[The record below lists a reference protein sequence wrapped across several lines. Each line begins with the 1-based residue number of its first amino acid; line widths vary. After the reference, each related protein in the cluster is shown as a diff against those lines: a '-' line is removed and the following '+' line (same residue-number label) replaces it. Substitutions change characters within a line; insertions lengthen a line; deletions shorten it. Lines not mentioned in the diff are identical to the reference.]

1 VESTVTLVR
10 QGDGAEIS
18 VTVGVLVQ
26 LDVPPSKSHFDERE
40 LLRTAKLGSGAEFLE
55 RHKTPEKTLVACA
68 LAAVTGVEGFRQKYS
83 KPFDCQI
90 RALEGRNLSEDC
102 TVGFS
107 LAAFKAAAKAVNSAI
122 SPDEQA
128 FGWREVSK

>member
-10 QGDGAEIS
+10 QGEDTEMS
-18 VTVGVLVQ
+18 VTVGVIVQ
-26 LDVPPSKSHFDERE
+26 LDAPPSQSHFDERE
-40 LLRTAKLGSGAEFLE
+40 LLRTAKLKSCAEFLE
-55 RHKTPEKTLVACA
+55 RYKTSEKTLIACA
-68 LAAVTGVEGFRQKYS
+68 LAAVTGVEGFRQKYL

-90 RALEGRNLSEDC
+90 RALEGKNLSADC

-107 LAAFKAAAKAVNSAI
+107 LAAFKATAKAVNSAI

-128 FGWREVSK
+128 YGWREVSK